1 MMKGLAII
9 VLLYLMNF
17 LMIINTQDVKKTQKF
32 NKDTETINFAIKPVV
47 LYKIT
52 NQKKSDIEKGDFRDC
67 VVLLLDGN
75 GKLHTL
81 NKNTDISIDI
91 CNNFIEGDTILY

>member
-1 MMKGLAII
+1 MIKGLAII
-9 VLLYLMNF
+9 ALLFFLNF
-17 LMIINTQDVKKTQKF
+17 LMIISAIDVKKTQKF
-32 NKDTETINFAIKPVV
+32 NKDLETINFAIKPIV

-52 NQKKSDIEKGDFRDC
+52 NQRKSDIEKKDFRDC

-91 CNNFIEGDTILY
+91 CNSFIEGDTILY